1 MSEQQKSI
9 KEIIK
14 EEYKK
19 CATDPAYFM
28 KKYCVIQHPQKGK
41 IPFQLFPYQEDAID
55 KFNQFD
61 RNIILKSRQLGI
73 TTLIA
78 GYSLWMILFNN
89 DKNILVVAIDQQ
101 TSKNLVTKVR
111 VMYEN
116 LPSWLR
122 LKSAEDNKLSLRL
135 VNGSQ
140 IKAVASTGTSGR
152 SEALSLVIIDEAAFV
167 DNAEELWAS
176 LQQTLSTGGKGI
188 ILSTPNGTGNFFHK
202 LWAAAESGQNKFNT
216 FRLPWQVHPERDIN
230 WRKRQDEELGIRLAA
245 QECDCDFSTSGN
257 TLIDPVILGDIL
269 KTTVKDPLYTRGF
282 DNNLWVWQQ
291 PDYSKD
297 YIVTADV
304 ARGDGSDYSGFH
316 VIDVETMEQVA
327 EYKGQLSTKDY
338 GNMLV
343 SIATE
348 YNDALLVVENANVG
362 WATIDQ
368 IITRGYKNLY
378 YSYKDNLFDSDAFL
392 TKGYD
397 IANKSDMVAG
407 FTMSHKIRPL
417 AISKMDLYIRERA
430 CTIRSRRLVD
440 ELLVFV
446 WKNDKAQAQSGYN
459 DDLVLSYAQG
469 MWVRDTALKLRQA
482 GIEMNKVAVS
492 HIQKTMAIRTTNGLN
507 NNPWKVETKNGNQE
521 DITWLL

>member
-1 MSEQQKSI
+1 MEGQKSI

-19 CATDPAYFM
+19 CATNPAYFM
-28 KKYCVIQHPQKGK
+28 KKYCVIQHPTKGK
-41 IPFQLFPYQEDAID
+41 IPFQLYPYQEDAID
-55 KFNQFD
+55 KFNTFD

-73 TTLIA
+73 STLIA

-89 DKNILVVAIDQQ
+89 DKNILVVAIDQT

-122 LKSAEDNKLSLRL
+122 LKAAEDNKLSLRL

-202 LWAAAESGQNKFNT
+202 LWVAAENSQNKFNT
-216 FRLPWQVHPERDIN
+216 LRLPWQVHPERDIN
-230 WRKRQDEELGIRLAA
+230 WRKRQDDELGIRLAA

-257 TLIDPVILGDIL
+257 TVIDPVILGEIM
-269 KTTVKDPLYTRGF
+269 KSTVKDPLYMRGF
-282 DNNLWVWQQ
+282 DNNIWIWQQ
-291 PDYSKD
+291 PDYSRD
-297 YIVTADV
+297 YIITADV
-304 ARGDGSDYSGFH
+304 ARGDGSDYSAFH
-316 VIDVETMEQVA
+316 IIDVESMEQVA
-327 EYKGQLSTKDY
+327 EYKGQVSTKDF

-378 YSYKDNLFDSDAFL
+378 YSYKDSVFDSDAFL
-392 TKGYD
+392 TRGYD
-397 IANKSDMVAG
+397 IVNKSDMVAG
-407 FTMSHKIRPL
+407 FTMSHKVRPL
-417 AISKMDLYIRERA
+417 AISKMDLYIREKA
-430 CTIRSRRLVD
+430 CIIRSKRLID
-440 ELLVFV
+440 ELLVFI
-446 WKNDKAQAQSGYN
+446 WRNDKAQAQQGYN

-469 MWVRDTALKLRQA
+469 MWVRDTAMKLRQA
-482 GIEMNKVAVS
+482 GIEINKMAVNNIRS
-492 HIQKTMAIRTTNGLN
+492 TMTPRSSTPFTT
-507 NNPWKVETKNGNQE
+507 NPWKVETKNGNQE

>member
-1 MSEQQKSI
+1 MEGQKSI

-19 CATDPAYFM
+19 CATNPAYFM
-28 KKYCVIQHPQKGK
+28 KKYCVIQHPTKGK
-41 IPFQLFPYQEDAID
+41 IPFQLYPYQEDAIE
-55 KFNQFD
+55 KFNTYD

-73 TTLIA
+73 STLIA

-140 IKAVASTGTSGR
+140 IKAVSSTGTSGR

-167 DNAEELWAS
+167 DSAEELWAS

-202 LWAAAESGQNKFNT
+202 IWTAAETGQNKFNT
-216 FRLPWQVHPERDIN
+216 LRLPWQVHPERDIS
-230 WRKRQDEELGIRLAA
+230 WRKRQDDELGIRLAA

-257 TLIDPVILGDIL
+257 TVIDPVILGEIL
-269 KTTVKDPLYTRGF
+269 KTTVKDPLYVRGF
-282 DNNLWVWQQ
+282 DNNYWVWQS
-291 PDYSKD
+291 PDYSRD
-297 YIVTADV
+297 YIITADV
-304 ARGDGSDYSGFH
+304 ARGDGNDYSAFH
-316 VIDVETMEQVA
+316 IIDVETMEQVA
-327 EYKGQLSTKDY
+327 EYKGQVTTKDF

-343 SIATE
+343 SAATE

-368 IITRGYKNLY
+368 ILTRGYKNLY
-378 YSYKDNLFDSDAFL
+378 YSYKDSVFDSDAFL
-392 TKGYD
+392 MKGYD
-397 IANKSDMVAG
+397 IVNKSDMVAG

-417 AISKMDLYIRERA
+417 AISKMDLYIREKA
-430 CTIRSRRLVD
+430 VTIRSKRLID
-440 ELLVFV
+440 ELLVFI
-446 WKNDKAQAQSGYN
+446 WKNDKAQAQQGYN

-469 MWVRDTALKLRQA
+469 MWVRDTAMKLRQA
-482 GIEMNKVAVS
+482 GIEINKMAVNNIRS
-492 HIQKTMAIRTTNGLN
+492 TMAPRTTNSYTT
-507 NNPWKVETKNGNQE
+507 NPWKMDTKGGNQE

>member
-28 KKYCVIQHPQKGK
+28 KKYCVIQHPTKGK

-73 TTLIA
+73 STLIA

-176 LQQTLSTGGKGI
+176 LQQTLSTGGRGI

-202 LWAAAESGQNKFNT
+202 LWVAAESNQNKFNT
-216 FRLPWQVHPERDIN
+216 LRLPWQVHPERDIN

-392 TKGYD
+392 TMGYD

-430 CTIRSRRLVD
+430 CTIRSRRLID

-492 HIQKTMAIRTTNGLN
+492 HIQKSMAIRTTNGLN

>member
-28 KKYCVIQHPQKGK
+28 KKYCVIQHPTKGK

-73 TTLIA
+73 STLIA

-216 FRLPWQVHPERDIN
+216 LRLPWQVHPERDIN